1 MGFSFH
7 MRPEATRG
15 AAETVAQIAAGDF
28 LTIARILRPQ
38 GRRGEVAAEIFTDF
52 PARFERLQSA
62 LLEAP
67 GQAPRPVTVEYAWP
81 HKGRVI
87 LKLSGIDSIESAS
100 HLRGLHLF
108 IPWEQ
113 RTPLPPHHYYLWE
126 LRGCRVIWERQG
138 KEIGTVTDV
147 ELTGGAALLHVARR
161 EGIGEVLIPL
171 AQEICT
177 RIDIA
182 SKTIVIDP
190 PEDLL
195 DLNS

>member
-1 MGFSFH
+1 M
-7 MRPEATRG
+7 
-15 AAETVAQIAAGDF
+15 AQIAAGQF
-28 LTIARILRPQ
+28 LTVARILRPQ
-38 GRRGEVAAEIFTDF
+38 GRRGEVAAEIFTDY
-52 PARFERLQSA
+52 PARFENLQGA
-62 LLEAP
+62 FLEVP
-67 GQAPRPVTVEYAWP
+67 GQAPRPITVERAWP

-100 HLRGLHLF
+100 RLRGLHIL

-113 RTPLPPHHYYLWE
+113 RTALPPHHYYLWE

-147 ELTGGAALLHVARR
+147 EPTAGVALLHVARR
-161 EGIGEVLIPL
+161 EGKGEVLIPL

-177 RIDIA
+177 RIDPA
-182 SKTIVIDP
+182 GKTIVIDP

>member
-1 MGFSFH
+1 
-7 MRPEATRG
+7 MRPEAAGG
-15 AAETVAQIAAGDF
+15 AAETVAQIAAGQF

-52 PARFERLQSA
+52 PARFEKLQGA
-62 LLEAP
+62 FLEAP
-67 GQAPRPVTVEYAWP
+67 GQAPRPVTVERAWP

-100 HLRGLHLF
+100 RLRGLHVL

-113 RTPLPPHHYYLWE
+113 RTPLPPYHYYLWE
-126 LRGCRVIWERQG
+126 LRGCRVIWERQER
-138 KEIGTVTDV
+138 EIGTVTDV
-147 ELTGGAALLHVARR
+147 EPTGGVALLHVARR
-161 EGIGEVLIPL
+161 EGKSELLIPL

-177 RIDIA
+177 RIDPA
-182 SKTIVIDP
+182 SKIIVINP

-195 DLNS
+195 DLNL